1 MSIFATPK
9 KISEESGSDEGLNIL
24 FLHGLE
30 GTPSGD
36 KAIHLKTKWNANVP
50 VLRTES
56 LRALQA
62 AHPGS
67 EWQEMPKKAFAK
79 AFNEAYSDVLAALA
93 YSPPDVIVGSSL
105 GGALLVR
112 LILEDKWSGASV
124 FLAPAIEA
132 LLGKIE
138 LPQIKNSVWI
148 LGEADLVIPNTP
160 NIQYS
165 MLVGGNLMISAGDN
179 HRLEAALSSGLIDN
193 AIITAL
199 ELESMMDSA
208 KP

>member
-1 MSIFATPK
+1 MSIFATPE
-9 KISEESGSDEGLNIL
+9 KIIEENGDDTGLNIL

-30 GTPSGD
+30 GTTSGD
-36 KAIHLKTKWNANVP
+36 KAVHLKTKWNANVP

-62 AHPGS
+62 THPGS
-67 EWQEMPKKAFAK
+67 EWQEMPKRAFTK

-105 GGALLVR
+105 GGALLAQ
-112 LILEDKWSGASV
+112 LILEDRWSGASV
-124 FLAPAIEA
+124 FLAPAIEP

-148 LGEADLVIPNTP
+148 LGEADLVIPNAP

-165 MLVGGNLMISAGDN
+165 LLVGGNLMISAGDN
-179 HRLEAALSSGLIDN
+179 HRLEAALLSGLIDN

-199 ELESMMDSA
+199 ELENMRASV